1 MPEEWNS
8 LNIVSKI
15 SFFMKFWKNIFVIKN
30 IPLRIVM
37 VRIIKY
43 VFGFSNSNP
52 LKEENHMD
60 WNLYTF
66 L

>member
-1 MPEEWNS
+1 
-8 LNIVSKI
+8 
-15 SFFMKFWKNIFVIKN
+15 MKFWKDIFVIKN

-37 VRIIKY
+37 VRIIEY

-60 WNLYTF
+60 
-66 L
+66 